1 MTRGRTYH
9 LCIAIALLL
18 CLSGTAQ
25 HSTLI
30 SQYMFNGVLIN
41 PAYAGAKNSLAVNI
55 NYRNQWTGF
64 KGAPTTQLA
73 SIHSPIK
80 RKPISIGGM
89 VARDEVGVSTE
100 VSLRGLVSYKVKMKE
115 GFLRFGLGAGLA
127 NTNSRW
133 SEVLIEEGGDPLFQT
148 DVTGLI
154 RPLFSAG
161 MYYDSKSWYMGYSM
175 PSIMRYEYPGQE
187 EVRSTFSLGKIEHI
201 LTAGYAYKHSRSLVI
216 KPSFL
221 LRTIP
226 STGAQLDINCNLIFS
241 NRLWTGAS
249 YRHNE
254 AIVAMMEYQVHH
266 QFRIGY
272 AYDYN
277 LGPIGSYSAGS
288 HELMLLWV
296 FRMQSFARN
305 PRYF

>member
-1 MTRGRTYH
+1 MTCTTKY
-9 LCIAIALLL
+9 LLLIAIAIMAT
-18 CLSGTAQ
+18 LSVSSQ
-25 HSTLI
+25 HSTLM
-30 SQYMFNGVLIN
+30 SQYMFNGLIIN
-41 PAYAGAKNSLAVNI
+41 PAYAGAKNNLAVNI

-64 KGAPTTQLA
+64 DGAPTTQIA
-73 SIHSPIK
+73 SIHAPID
-80 RKPISIGGM
+80 RKSIAIGGM
-89 VARDEVGVSTE
+89 ISREEVGVSTDI
-100 VSLRGLVSYKVKMKE
+100 SLRGVVSYKVKMDK
-115 GFLRFGLGAGLA
+115 GFWRFGIGAGLG

-133 SEVLIEEGGDPLFQT
+133 TDVITEEGGDPLFQA
-148 DVTGLI
+148 DVTGLV

-161 MYYDSKSWYMGYSM
+161 TYYENKKWYVGYSM

-187 EVRSTFSLGKIEHI
+187 VVHSIFSLTQIEH
-201 LTAGYAYKHSRSLVI
+201 LFTAGYAYKFRRNLVI
-216 KPSFL
+216 KPSIL

-226 STGAQLDINCNLIFS
+226 TTGLQADINCNLIFS

-254 AIVAMMEYQVHH
+254 SVIAMMEYQVHH
-266 QFRIGY
+266 QFRLGY

-296 FRMQSFARN
+296 FRKQSFARN